1 MHGHGRH
8 IFLRGTPDARHR
20 LLPGLS
26 AVLESH
32 DTSANRIYRTPA
44 PFYAETLRIA
54 DSDTVTG
61 CRLMGF
67 QCILSGLVW
76 LWISI

>member
-1 MHGHGRH
+1 M
-8 IFLRGTPDARHR
+8 FLRGTPDAGHR

-32 DTSANRIYRTPA
+32 DTSAYRIYRIPTS
-44 PFYAETLRIA
+44 FYAETLNFA

-61 CRLMGF
+61 CRLVGF
-67 QCILSGLVW
+67 QCIVSRLVW
-76 LWISI
+76 L